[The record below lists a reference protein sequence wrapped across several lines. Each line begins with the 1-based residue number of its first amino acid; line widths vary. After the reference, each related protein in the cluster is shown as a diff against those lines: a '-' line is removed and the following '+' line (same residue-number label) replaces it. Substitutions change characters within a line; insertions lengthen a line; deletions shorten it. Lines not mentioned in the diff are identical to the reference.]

1 MFHQTLESTETWF
14 KLKLMLLQR
23 DIQGSP
29 GSAFFTNVRR
39 LRRKHDYMYWMTADK
54 PLNRACFHSGNQ
66 FCLPTVKMLRHAL
79 DWRRKKKT
87 QFFPEKK
94 FLSGKIRLVTTP
106 CSSYQMSIL
115 QGQGNGS
122 LGKVL
127 ASEHE
132 GQSSVPRTHGK
143 MLA

>member
-1 MFHQTLESTETWF
+1 MPLLQSSLYPGNLGPLSRETFHQTLESTETWF

-23 DIQGSP
+23 DIQGSS

-39 LRRKHDYMYWMTADK
+39 LRRMHDYMYWMTADK
-54 PLNRACFHSGNQ
+54 PLNRARFHSGNR

-106 CSSYQMSIL
+106 R
-115 QGQGNGS
+115 
-122 LGKVL
+122 
-127 ASEHE
+127 
-132 GQSSVPRTHGK
+132 SSVSNKQPAGPGK
-143 MLA
+143 WLIG